1 MSSALEKRFTKRLA
15 KNQWHTYK
23 DDSTGR
29 VVTNAYESELPF
41 IEKAT
46 GLKCEIVRTFGAI
59 KGKGKAVAIG
69 PAAHQA
75 TKEPSK

>member
-1 MSSALEKRFTKRLA
+1 MSAALEKQFKKRLA
-15 KNQWHTYK
+15 KNGWHTYK

-41 IEKAT
+41 IEQAT
-46 GLKCEIVRTFGAI
+46 GLKCEIVQVFGAI
-59 KGKGKAVAIG
+59 KGKGKAVALG